1 MKYMTQFSGDYAGE
15 PGEEN
20 TLPSM
25 TVPNQCYSIR
35 ELLERFVS
43 GTVDPRTLYRDGSYE
58 DDEPS
63 FEDYDDTFD
72 PAFDLADYTIGIQ
85 ELERRKA
92 IQVEEEWRKKQDK
105 EKKPVDSP
113 TPPPAEP
120 DAEPFP

>member
-1 MKYMTQFSGDYAGE
+1 MSKFMTQFSGEYAGE

-35 ELLERFVS
+35 DLLARFVS
-43 GTVDPRTLYRDGSYE
+43 GTADPKTMYRDGYYE
-58 DDEPS
+58 GDEPS

-72 PAFDLADYTIGIQ
+72 PAFDLADYSIGMQ

-92 IQVEEEWRKKQDK
+92 IQVEEEWRKKQA
-105 EKKPVDSP
+105 KPVDPP
-113 TPPPAEP
+113 TPPPAKP
-120 DAEPFP
+120 DADPSE